1 MRELIFVAFRSSKT
15 KMAKIKILIVD
26 DDFELREMYVEIFQ
40 NANFEVIVANDGV
53 EGLDKATKELPDV
66 IFTGIV
72 MPRMDGF
79 SMIESLKKTVMT
91 SGIPVVIS
99 SHMGREE
106 DNIRASKLGV
116 RDFII
121 RGTTRP
127 IEVVER
133 ISSLFTQ
140 AGGEYQL
147 EFSPYA
153 QEAQKLAKDL
163 NFQANYLCLDCNE
176 KLMLRL
182 KLTDPKE
189 RIFEARFFCPSC
201 GAVAR

>member
-1 MRELIFVAFRSSKT
+1 
-15 KMAKIKILIVD
+15 MAKIKILIVD
-26 DDFELREMYVEIFQ
+26 DDIELREMYVEIFQ
-40 NANFEVIVANDGV
+40 NANFEVVVAGDGV
-53 EGLDKATKELPDV
+53 EGLDRATKDLPDV

-106 DNIRASKLGV
+106 DNIRAAKLGV
-116 RDFII
+116 KDFIV

-133 ISSLFTQ
+133 ISSLFVE
-140 AGGEYQL
+140 AGGEYEL

-153 QEAQKLAKDL
+153 KDAQKLAKEL
-163 NFQANYLCLDCNE
+163 NFQASYLCLDCNE
-176 KLMLRL
+176 KLMLKL
-182 KLTDPKE
+182 KLTNPKD
-189 RIFEARFFCPSC
+189 RVFEAKIICPNC
-201 GAVAR
+201 GAVVK